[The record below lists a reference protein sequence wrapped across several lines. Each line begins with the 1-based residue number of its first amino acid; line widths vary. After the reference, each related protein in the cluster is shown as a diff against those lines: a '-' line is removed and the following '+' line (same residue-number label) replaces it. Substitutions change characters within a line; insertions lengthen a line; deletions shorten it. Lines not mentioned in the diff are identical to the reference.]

1 MVMGKQRPAS
11 SPFRAA
17 PLAGELAPD
26 DEREFGLALDRS
38 LSGLLPALGGLFGL
52 GVLLFSAWDYW
63 IAPQQAATTALIR
76 LGLVLIGA
84 IGYRDWGG
92 RIPLAWRCAL
102 VYVTHAGAMILSAA
116 LLPDGLLLAL
126 PAITGVMFPLALVEP
141 RLPRLSAL
149 VLAPSLLFLG
159 LAATQ
164 LPEPVFASSVL
175 AYLVML
181 GLVAGVARF
190 QGRLVRRNFL
200 AERAL
205 RHAARH
211 DSLCGVLA
219 RGYLLELA
227 SHDITLARRYGHP
240 LAIAMLDIDFF
251 KRVND
256 TWGHPAG
263 DALLRAVSQACAD
276 LLRAS
281 DYFGRVGGEEFVCV
295 MPETTVEEALTC
307 AERMRMAVG
316 AIRLPIPRGEVRCT
330 ISIGVAGLA
339 PGHAG
344 VEDLLADADAAL
356 YRAKSNGRDRVE
368 LARETMPAFE
378 RDNP

>member
-1 MVMGKQRPAS
+1 MQMGKQRPAS

-17 PLAGELAPD
+17 PLTGELAPD

-38 LSGLLPALGGLFGL
+38 LSGMLPALGGLFGL

-63 IAPQQAATTALIR
+63 IAPQQAPTTALIR
-76 LGLVLIGA
+76 LGLVLLGA
-84 IGYRDWGG
+84 IGYRDWDG

-159 LAATQ
+159 LAAAQ
-164 LPEPVFASSVL
+164 LPEPAFASSVL

-256 TWGHPAG
+256 TWGHPVG

-281 DYFGRVGGEEFVCV
+281 DYFGRVGGGGVRVRHARNHGRGSHRLRRAHANGRGRDPPRDPSGRSALHDQHRGCRPGPRACRCRGSAGRCRRGAV
-295 MPETTVEEALTC
+295 PGQVERPRPRRA
-307 AERMRMAVG
+307 G
-316 AIRLPIPRGEVRCT
+316 ARDH
-330 ISIGVAGLA
+330 AGLRT
-339 PGHAG
+339 G
-344 VEDLLADADAAL
+344 
-356 YRAKSNGRDRVE
+356 
-368 LARETMPAFE
+368 
-378 RDNP
+378 

>member
-1 MVMGKQRPAS
+1 MGKQRPAS

-38 LSGLLPALGGLFGL
+38 LSGMLPALGGLFGL

-84 IGYRDWGG
+84 IGYRDWDG

-102 VYVTHAGAMILSAA
+102 VYITHAGAMILSAA

-149 VLAPSLLFLG
+149 VLVPSLLFLG
-159 LAATQ
+159 LAAAQ
-164 LPEPVFASSVL
+164 LPEPAFASSVL

-256 TWGHPAG
+256 TWGHPVG

-295 MPETTVEEALTC
+295 MPETTVEEALAC

-316 AIRLPIPRGEVRCT
+316 AIRLAIPRGEVRCT

-339 PGHAG
+339 PAHAG

-368 LARETMPAFE
+368 LARETLPASE
-378 RDNP
+378 REIP